1 MDLMTSAPALV
12 GPQPKFHGIIIRRM
26 DKNENIKTAPETMC
40 FNDDE
45 VLVKLY
51 KMETLWMGASFFF
64 LLECCT
70 FEIGAESVITHF
82 NSMNA

>member
-1 MDLMTSAPALV
+1 MKTSKQ
-12 GPQPKFHGIIIRRM
+12 PQKQCVSM
-26 DKNENIKTAPETMC
+26 N
-40 FNDDE
+40 E

-70 FEIGAESVITHF
+70 FEIGTESVITHF